1 MAKETERKFLV
12 KKNLLPE
19 VLDPLIIH
27 REMMW
32 QYYLVSSKEC
42 SVRLRKIGNYCTLTI
57 KNNAVGISVDEFEFS
72 VSFAAYLVNFADRIG
87 REIHKTRYTIEHNG
101 RNWELDVF
109 HDELAGLVVAELEY
123 PDAADVTDFPEW
135 IGREVTH
142 DYRYKNAVLATS
154 DEWKDDYATDA

>member
-12 KKNLLPE
+12 KKALLPD
-19 VLDPLIIH
+19 VLDPFIIY

-42 SVRLRKIGNYCTLTI
+42 SVRLRKVGNSCTLTI
-57 KNNAVGISVDEFEFS
+57 KHNQSGISVDEIEFS
-72 VSFAAYLVNFADRIG
+72 VSFGSYLANFEDRVG
-87 REIHKTRYTIEHNG
+87 REIVKTRYTIEHNG

-109 HDELAGLVVAELEY
+109 HDELANLIVAELECD
-123 PDAADVTDFPEW
+123 DAADVTDFPEW